1 MHVET
6 VASSNPSMALSGT
19 IVLLLVVAA
28 IVALVA
34 RKFAIPYSIALVVAG
49 LLLGLS
55 GALHPPALTKELLFA
70 VFLPGLIFEAAVEL
84 DADEFWRNRVT
95 IFSLALP
102 GVILATPIVAAGLV
116 FSLAATDVAISWGPA
131 FVFATLIAA
140 TDPIA
145 VVALVRSLGAPAR
158 LGVLIEGESLLN
170 DGTAAVAFTT
180 IVAFVL
186 GAHPSIGRAAIGF
199 IYAITAAIALGVAMG
214 LATRRLVAWI
224 DDTRVIITITAVTA
238 YGSFIVAESIHASG
252 VIAVVTAGLLVGDEP
267 SRRAITPAAAHA
279 LRSFWDYVAFAL
291 NSIVFLL
298 IGFQAGVGSLLRS
311 WVPIVIGFVVVTVAR
326 IIATY
331 AVVAVMPRA
340 ERLPKTWTAILAWSG
355 LRGSLAM
362 VLALSLPPEMP
373 QRDLVI
379 EMTVGVVVLSIL
391 VQGLTAAPLL
401 RHFRVRETEPV
412 G

>member
-1 MHVET
+1 
-6 VASSNPSMALSGT
+6 MAISGT

-34 RKFAIPYSIALVVAG
+34 RKLTIPYSIALVIAG

-55 GALHPPALTKELLFA
+55 GLLHPPALTKELLFA

-84 DADEFWRNRVT
+84 DTDEFWRNRVT

-102 GVILATPIVAAGLV
+102 GVIVATPIVAAGLV
-116 FSLAATDVAISWGPA
+116 YGLSPTHTDIAWGPA

-145 VVALVRSLGAPAR
+145 VVSLVRGLGAPAR
-158 LGVLIEGESLLN
+158 LGVLIESESLLN
-170 DGTAAVAFTT
+170 DGTAAVAFATT
-180 IVAFVL
+180 AAFVL
-186 GAHPSIGRAAIGF
+186 GEHPSVFGAAGTFVYAIAAAIGWG
-199 IYAITAAIALGVAMG
+199 AAVGF
-214 LATRRLVAWI
+214 ATRRLIGWI
-224 DDTRVIITITAVTA
+224 DDARVIITLTAVTA
-238 YGSFIVAESIHASG
+238 YGSFIVAEAIHASG
-252 VIAVVTAGLLVGDEP
+252 VIAVVTAGLLVGDEA
-267 SRRAITPAAAHA
+267 SRREIAPAARQALHA
-279 LRSFWDYVAFAL
+279 FWDYVAFAL

-311 WVPIVIGFVVVTVAR
+311 WLPIVLAFVVVTIAR
-326 IIATY
+326 IVATY
-331 AVVAVMPRA
+331 AVVSAVPRSQ
-340 ERLPKTWTAILAWSG
+340 RLPMAWTAMIAWSG

-362 VLALSLPPEMP
+362 VLALSLPPTMP

-401 RHFRVRETEPV
+401 RHLRIGAGDSV

>member
-1 MHVET
+1 
-6 VASSNPSMALSGT
+6 MALSGT
-19 IVLLLVVAA
+19 IVVLLVVAA
-28 IVALVA
+28 LVALVA
-34 RKFAIPYSIALVVAG
+34 RKLDIPYSIALVIAG

-55 GALHPPALTKELLFA
+55 GTLHPPALTKELLFA

-84 DADEFWRNRVT
+84 DADEFWRNRLT

-116 FSLAATDVAISWGPA
+116 FTLAATDVAISWGPA

-145 VVALVRSLGAPAR
+145 VVSLVRALGAPAR
-158 LGVLIEGESLLN
+158 LGVLIESESLLN
-170 DGTAAVAFTT
+170 DGTAAVAFATT
-180 IVAFVL
+180 VAFVL
-186 GAHPSIGRAAIGF
+186 GAHPSVARATISF
-199 IYAITAAIALGVAMG
+199 VYAIAAAIALGAVVG
-214 LATRRLVAWI
+214 FATRRLIAWI
-224 DDTRVIITITAVTA
+224 DDTRVIITITVLTA
-238 YGSFIVAESIHASG
+238 YGSFIVAESLHASG

-267 SRRAITPAAAHA
+267 SRRAVTPEARHA
-279 LRSFWDYVAFAL
+279 LHSFWDYVAFAL

-298 IGFQAGVGSLLRS
+298 IGFQAGVGSLVRS
-311 WVPIVIGFVVVTVAR
+311 WLPILVAFIVVTVAR
-326 IIATY
+326 VIATY
-331 AVVAVMPRA
+331 GVVAVMPRA
-340 ERLPKTWTAILAWSG
+340 ERLPKRWTAMLSWSG

-401 RHFRVRETEPV
+401 KRLGIREAEPV
-412 G
+412 A

>member
-1 MHVET
+1 
-6 VASSNPSMALSGT
+6 MALSGT

-34 RKFAIPYSIALVVAG
+34 RKLNIPYSIALVIAG
-49 LLLGLS
+49 LGLGLS
-55 GALHPPALTKELLFA
+55 GVLHPPALTKELLFA

-84 DADEFWRNRVT
+84 DADEFWRNRIT

-116 FSLAATDVAISWGPA
+116 FSLAPTTTWIGWGPA

-145 VVALVRSLGAPAR
+145 VVSLVRALGAPGR
-158 LGVLIEGESLLN
+158 LGVLIESESLLN
-170 DGTAAVAFTT
+170 DGTAAVAFTAT
-180 IVAFVL
+180 AAFVL
-186 GAHPSIGRAAIGF
+186 GEHPSVLEAALAF
-199 IYAITAAIALGVAMG
+199 VYAIAAAIALGGAVG
-214 LATRRLVAWI
+214 LATRRLITWT
-224 DDTRVIITITAVTA
+224 DDSRVIITITAVTA
-238 YGSFIVAESIHASG
+238 YGSFIVAEAIHASG

-267 SRRAITPAAAHA
+267 SRRAIAPQARHA
-279 LRSFWDYVAFAL
+279 LHSFWDYVAFAL

-298 IGFQAGVGSLLRS
+298 IGFQAGVGSLFRS
-311 WVPIVIGFVVVTVAR
+311 WLPIVIAFVVVAIAR
-326 IIATY
+326 VVATY
-331 AVVAVMPRA
+331 AVVAVVPRS
-340 ERLPKTWTAILAWSG
+340 ERLPKRWTAILAWSG

-373 QRDLVI
+373 QRNLVI

-401 RHFRVRETEPV
+401 RHLRVSGGEPSA
-412 G
+412 

>member
-1 MHVET
+1 
-6 VASSNPSMALSGT
+6 MAFSGT

-28 IVALVA
+28 IVAVVA
-34 RKFAIPYSIALVVAG
+34 RKLELPYSIALVVAG

-55 GALHPPALTKELLFA
+55 GVLHPPTLTKELLFA
-70 VFLPGLIFEAAVEL
+70 LFLPGLIFEAAVEL
-84 DADEFWRNRVT
+84 DADEFWRNRLT

-116 FSLAATDVAISWGPA
+116 FALGPAGIPISWGPA

-145 VVALVRSLGAPAR
+145 VVSLVRSLGAPAR
-158 LGVLIEGESLLN
+158 LGVLIESESLLN
-170 DGTAAVAFTT
+170 DGTAAVAFATT
-180 IVAFVL
+180 VAFVL
-186 GAHPSIGRAAIGF
+186 GAHPSVLEATIQF
-199 IYAITAAIALGVAMG
+199 VYAIVAAIALGAGFG
-214 LATRRLVAWI
+214 LATRRLMAWI
-224 DDTRVIITITAVTA
+224 DDARVIITITAVTA

-267 SRRAITPAAAHA
+267 ARRALAPATRQA
-279 LRSFWDYVAFAL
+279 LHTFWDYVAFAL

-298 IGFQAGVGSLLRS
+298 IGFQAGVGSLARS
-311 WVPIVIGFVVVTVAR
+311 WIPIAIAFLVVTIAR
-326 IIATY
+326 IVATY
-331 AVVAVMPRA
+331 AVVAVMPA
-340 ERLPKTWTAILAWSG
+340 SERLPKNWAAVLAWSG

-362 VLALSLPPEMP
+362 VLALSLPPQMP
-373 QRDLVI
+373 FRDLVI

-401 RHFRVRETEPV
+401 RHFRINEANAIGEP
-412 G
+412 GRGSSSP

>member
-1 MHVET
+1 
-6 VASSNPSMALSGT
+6 MALSGT

-34 RKFAIPYSIALVVAG
+34 RKLDIPYSIALVVAG

-55 GALHPPALTKELLFA
+55 GVLHPPSLTKELLFA

-84 DADEFWRNRVT
+84 DADEFWRNRHT
-95 IFSLALP
+95 IFSLAVP
-102 GVILATPIVAAGLV
+102 GVILDTPIIAAGLV
-116 FSLAATDVAISWGPA
+116 FALAPTAVAIGWGPA

-145 VVALVRSLGAPAR
+145 VVSLVRSLGAPAR

-180 IVAFVL
+180 TVAFVL
-186 GAHPSIGRAAIGF
+186 GANPSVLRAAISF
-199 IYAITAAIALGVAMG
+199 TYAIVAAIALGAAIG
-214 LATRRLVAWI
+214 LATRRLLPLL
-224 DDTRVIITITAVTA
+224 DDSRVIITITAITA
-238 YGSFIVAESIHASG
+238 YGSFIVAESVHASG

-267 SRRAITPAAAHA
+267 SRRAIAPAARQA
-279 LRSFWDYVAFAL
+279 LHSFWDYVAFAL

-298 IGFQAGVGSLLRS
+298 VGFQAGVGSLARS
-311 WVPIVIGFVVVTVAR
+311 WLPIVVAFVVVTLAR

-331 AVVAVMPRA
+331 AIVAVVPRPQ
-340 ERLPKTWTAILAWSG
+340 RLPRSWTAVLAWSG

-362 VLALSLPPEMP
+362 VLALSLPSDMP

-379 EMTVGVVVLSIL
+379 EMTLGVVVLSIL

-401 RHFRVRETEPV
+401 RGLHVGETETH

>member
-1 MHVET
+1 
-6 VASSNPSMALSGT
+6 MALSGT
-19 IVLLLVVAA
+19 IVVLLVVAA

-34 RKFAIPYSIALVVAG
+34 RKLDIPYSIALVIAG

-55 GALHPPALTKELLFA
+55 GALHPPTLTKELLFA

-116 FSLAATDVAISWGPA
+116 FTLAPTDFAITWGPA

-145 VVALVRSLGAPAR
+145 VVSLVRALGAPSR
-158 LGVLIEGESLLN
+158 LGVLIESESLLN

-180 IVAFVL
+180 TVAFVL
-186 GAHPSIGRAAIGF
+186 GSRPSAAQATISF
-199 IYAITAAIALGVAMG
+199 LYAIAAAIALGAIIG
-214 LATRRLVAWI
+214 FATRRLITWI
-224 DDTRVIITITAVTA
+224 DDTRVIITITVLTA
-238 YGSFIVAESIHASG
+238 YGSFIVAESVHASG

-267 SRRAITPAAAHA
+267 SRRAIAPDARHA
-279 LRSFWDYVAFAL
+279 LHSFWDYVAFAL

-298 IGFQAGVGSLLRS
+298 IGFQAGVGSLVRS
-311 WVPIVIGFVVVTVAR
+311 WLPIIVAFFVVTIAR
-326 IIATY
+326 VIATY
-331 AVVAVMPRA
+331 GIVTVMPRA
-340 ERLPKTWTAILAWSG
+340 ERLPKGWTAVLSWSG

-373 QRDLVI
+373 QRDFVI
-379 EMTVGVVVLSIL
+379 EMTLGVVVLSIL

-401 RHFRVRETEPV
+401 KRLGIREAEPAA
-412 G
+412 